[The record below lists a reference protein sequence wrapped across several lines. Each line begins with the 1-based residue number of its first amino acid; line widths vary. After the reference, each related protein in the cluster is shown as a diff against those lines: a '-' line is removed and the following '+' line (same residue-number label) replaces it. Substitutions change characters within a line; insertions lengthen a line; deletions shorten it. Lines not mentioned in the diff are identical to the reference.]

1 MPYKLRKA
9 PKRDLYWV
17 VAEDGTKKSK
27 EPIPLERAEAQMRAL
42 YASEN
47 KKGKGVSS
55 SKPSDITIKKEAKKA
70 YRKKLED
77 DTLTPGTRFVKPEVS
92 KRFESNPKL
101 AEFVHSYINPE
112 ASFDD
117 MAKILRTPAKYP
129 SKKSKKTKSAWDKD
143 METDR
148 EKEESR
154 ATTIRNIHQPYK
166 VGNQEFNEVNGE
178 IELVPRDDYS
188 SEEKRIF
195 ARPFN
200 WTSSYKEYTPKDPT
214 PPLPNVPSYTYD
226 WRDFNTRYRTEM
238 GVGQLGLKGRN
249 QAKFD
254 RIKKRFDIAQKYG
267 LDPMSALP
275 LYPDSDTFVALDK
288 EGEGKHRGGATP
300 DERGRAGEM
309 RERYKVFDPNVPGN
323 YKYRVTLP
331 QDYVHNLNLIVHSNN
346 NNAMGRMI
354 MKYLEEVEANMPEW
368 YKAHYAGKNS
378 VMFQG
383 QEVGIANKNE
393 WTENKAEKAPF
404 YQAYLDS
411 LAPAPIKAPTTQGLI
426 SPEEQTPSEVDEEA
440 REIRRIA
447 QEADEE
453 EDRQE
458 AIRVAQQEEA
468 NEEAEAPEAPEAP
481 KAPKAPEAP
490 KAEVVQPDWVKEY
503 PNKAKRKEAKKLF
516 YEANPMIQRDGEDD
530 DDYGIRIAQI
540 QNAEEAKRIAEA
552 EKARIAKEDKEAQYT
567 AKEVEDTWTPEYKQ
581 KIKEGYEKL
590 LVSVKQYVTEL
601 TGLYMDYEEAGDG
614 LLDLIEA
621 YKPNQGGAIV
631 SVDEGDI
638 KAMEAEVLRIEELFS
653 RRYFVFSDFV
663 KLFQRTLLGH
673 YGNKE
678 ASRGTDWWGRV
689 TMGVTIV
696 ENLDKKMMMMA
707 DKLADLMLAKGLQPD
722 RPVKGKGVKAK
733 PQSISGGNVPDRSS
747 LQQMAKASYK
757 ASPPTMIGNS
767 KLIKST
773 PGIKF
778 YLNDRTIIV
787 AIRGSQTQDDW
798 LNANVRIPVNQL
810 KTSNRFKQDSQ
821 IIREFQRQ
829 YPQGEYEYYGVG
841 HSLGGALL
849 DEFLREGLLDRGLSY
864 NPAIQ
869 TQDFDNTNSKNE
881 RIYYEGDPLYNTLGL
896 MLKNKP
902 EVRKAPEKKWWE
914 KALDYV
920 PGYNNIIS
928 QGKSLLE
935 GHDLDRFEGGKK
947 SPKTLTPKNPVKAF
961 KTQLE
966 NAGIEPSLYL
976 KEAQRRAKEAGYPY
990 RLLGYASDGSHKL
1003 AIPDANGRVIAFGKV
1018 KYGDH
1023 IIYEHMEKHNR
1034 VPKGTAQKKQNT
1046 FQKSHSKI
1054 KGDWKNNPFSPNA
1067 LALKIL
1073 W

>member
-27 EPIPLERAEAQMRAL
+27 EPIPLERAKAQMRAL
-42 YASEN
+42 YANARDLKGSGWLDDLMGCMTATSGSLPSSPSA
-47 KKGKGVSS
+47 KKEEKERSAKNTEYVNNITSVSPKPIKGSLRVVAPPPTSFFVPGNVSNRSTLPRSPSS
-55 SKPSDITIKKEAKKA
+55 SPKVAPAPPEPPAPPANGTGLG
-70 YRKKLED
+70 RK
-77 DTLTPGTRFVKPEVS
+77 
-92 KRFESNPKL
+92 
-101 AEFVHSYINPE
+101 
-112 ASFDD
+112 
-117 MAKILRTPAKYP
+117 
-129 SKKSKKTKSAWDKD
+129 
-143 METDR
+143 
-148 EKEESR
+148 
-154 ATTIRNIHQPYK
+154 
-166 VGNQEFNEVNGE
+166 
-178 IELVPRDDYS
+178 
-188 SEEKRIF
+188 
-195 ARPFN
+195 
-200 WTSSYKEYTPKDPT
+200 
-214 PPLPNVPSYTYD
+214 
-226 WRDFNTRYRTEM
+226 
-238 GVGQLGLKGRN
+238 
-249 QAKFD
+249 
-254 RIKKRFDIAQKYG
+254 
-267 LDPMSALP
+267 
-275 LYPDSDTFVALDK
+275 
-288 EGEGKHRGGATP
+288 RGGATP
-300 DERGRAGEM
+300 EERGRAGEM
-309 RERYKVFDPNVPGN
+309 RERYKVYDPNVPGN

-354 MKYLEEVEANMPEW
+354 MKYLEDVEANMPEW

-393 WTENKAEKAPF
+393 WTENKADKSPF

-411 LAPAPIKAPTTQGLI
+411 LAPAPIKAPSPTQGLI
-426 SPEEQTPSEVDEEA
+426 NPEEQTPSEFDEDTREA
-440 REIRRIA
+440 MRVA
-447 QEADEE
+447 QEAEQNEGRD
-453 EDRQE
+453 E
-458 AIRVAQQEEA
+458 AIKVAQQA
-468 NEEAEAPEAPEAP
+468 EAEE
-481 KAPKAPEAP
+481 APKAPEAP
-490 KAEVVQPDWVKEY
+490 KAELSKAQLKKKRREEREAQRKKE
-503 PNKAKRKEAKKLF
+503 
-516 YEANPMIQRDGEDD
+516 EANPTLQREGESEDD
-530 DDYGIRIAQI
+530 YLDRMTLLAQKEQDDALKKEV
-540 QNAEEAKRIAEA
+540 AE
-552 EKARIAKEDKEAQYT
+552 EKARIDKADKEAQYT
-567 AKEVEDTWTPEYKQ
+567 AKEVEEAWTPEYKA

-590 LVSVKQYVTEL
+590 LGSVNQYVKEL
-601 TGLYMDYEEAGDG
+601 TTIYMDYEEHAEG

-621 YKPNQGGAIV
+621 YKPNEGGAV
-631 SVDEGDI
+631 VNVDEEDI
-638 KAMEAEVLRIEELFS
+638 LAMEAEVLRIEKQFVD
-653 RRYFVFSDFV
+653 RYYVFSDFMG
-663 KLFQRTLLGH
+663 LFKNTLKGH
-673 YGNKE
+673 YGDAGK
-678 ASRGTDWWGRV
+678 GTDWWDRARRGAEIIKR
-689 TMGVTIV
+689 
-696 ENLDKKMMMMA
+696 ENANMDAMS
-707 DKLADLMLAKGLQPD
+707 DKLAQLMLGKGIQP
-722 RPVKGKGVKAK
+722 RVLRMRGKGVKAK

-798 LNANVRIPVNQL
+798 LNANVRIPINQL
-810 KTSNRFKQDSQ
+810 KTSNRFRQDSQ

-881 RIYYEGDPLYNTLGL
+881 RIYYEGDPLYNTLGQ

-928 QGKSLLE
+928 QGKALLE

-947 SPKTLTPKNPVKAF
+947 SPETLTPKNPVPLF

-966 NAGIEPSLYL
+966 KAGIEPSLYL

>member
-27 EPIPLERAEAQMRAL
+27 EPIPLERAKAQMRAL
-42 YASEN
+42 YANEN

-55 SKPSDITIKKEAKKA
+55 SMPSDTTIKEEAKKA
-70 YRKKLED
+70 SRKKLEE
-77 DTLTPGTRFVKPEVS
+77 DTFIPGTRFVKPEVS
-92 KRFESNPKL
+92 KKFESNPKL

-112 ASFDD
+112 PSFED

-129 SKKSKKTKSAWDKD
+129 SKKSRKTKASWNKD
-143 METDR
+143 METGR
-148 EKEESR
+148 EKEMSR
-154 ATTIRNIHQPYK
+154 ATTIRNIHQPYR
-166 VGNQEFNEVNGE
+166 VSNQEFNEVNGE
-178 IELVPRDDYS
+178 IELVPRDEYS
-188 SEEKRIF
+188 NEEKRIF

-226 WRDFNTRYRTEM
+226 WKDFNTRYRTEM
-238 GVGQLGLKGRN
+238 GIGQLGLKGRN

-254 RIKKRFDIAQKYG
+254 RIKRRFEIAQKYG

-300 DERGRAGEM
+300 EERGRAGEM
-309 RERYKVFDPNVPGN
+309 RERYKVYDPNVPGN

-331 QDYVHNLNLIVHSNN
+331 QDYLHNLNLIVHSNN
-346 NNAMGRMI
+346 NNPMGRMI
-354 MKYLEEVEANMPEW
+354 MRYLEEVEANMPEW

-378 VMFQG
+378 VMFRG
-383 QEVGIANKNE
+383 DEIGIANKNE
-393 WTENKAEKAPF
+393 WTENKADKAPF

-411 LAPAPIKAPTTQGLI
+411 LAPAPIKAPSPTQGLI
-426 SPEEQTPSEVDEEA
+426 NPEEQTPSEVDEDTREAMRVA
-440 REIRRIA
+440 REA
-447 QEADEE
+447 
-453 EDRQE
+453 
-458 AIRVAQQEEA
+458 
-468 NEEAEAPEAPEAP
+468 EEAELKAPEVPEVPEAP
-481 KAPKAPEAP
+481 KVELSKAQLKKQRQKER
-490 KAEVVQPDWVKEY
+490 KARE
-503 PNKAKRKEAKKLF
+503 
-516 YEANPMIQRDGEDD
+516 EANPTLQREGESEDAYLGRMTQLAQKEQDD
-530 DDYGIRIAQI
+530 ALKKEV
-540 QNAEEAKRIAEA
+540 AE
-552 EKARIAKEDKEAQYT
+552 EKARIEKRDKEAQYT
-567 AKEVEDTWTPEYKQ
+567 AKEVEAAWTPEYKE
-581 KIKEGYEKL
+581 KIKAGYEKL
-590 LVSVKQYVTEL
+590 LAGLREMIMEL
-601 TGLYMDYEEAGDG
+601 TDTFMGFEEHAEG
-614 LLDLIEA
+614 LLDLIKA
-621 YKPNQGGAIV
+621 YKPNEGGALANV
-631 SVDEGDI
+631 NEGDI
-638 KAMEAEVLRIEELFS
+638 IAMEQEVLRWERVFVE
-653 RRYFVFSDFV
+653 RYKAFSDFMG
-663 KLFQRTLLGH
+663 LFKNTLRGH
-673 YGNKE
+673 YGD
-678 ASRGTDWWGRV
+678 AGSGTDWWERATSGALLV
-689 TMGVTIV
+689 
-696 ENLDKKMMMMA
+696 KKMYQELNI
-707 DKLADLMLAKGLQPD
+707 LADRIADNMSEKGLKP
-722 RPVKGKGVKAK
+722 RETTGKGVKAK

-757 ASPPTMIGNS
+757 SSPPTMIGNS

-778 YLNDRTIIV
+778 YLNDKTIIV

-798 LNANVRIPVNQL
+798 LNANIRIPVNQL
-810 KTSNRFKQDSQ
+810 RTSNRFKQDSQ

-869 TQDFDNTNSKNE
+869 TQDFNNTNSKNE
-881 RIYYEGDPLYNTLGL
+881 RIYYEGDPLYKTLGQ
-896 MLKNKP
+896 MLHNKP

-947 SPKTLTPKNPVKAF
+947 SPETLTPKNPVMAPPKAF

>member
-17 VAEDGTKKSK
+17 VGQDGTKKSK
-27 EPIPLERAEAQMRAL
+27 EPIPLERAKAQMRAL
-42 YASEN
+42 YASE
-47 KKGKGVSS
+47 K
-55 SKPSDITIKKEAKKA
+55 
-70 YRKKLED
+70 
-77 DTLTPGTRFVKPEVS
+77 
-92 KRFESNPKL
+92 
-101 AEFVHSYINPE
+101 
-112 ASFDD
+112 
-117 MAKILRTPAKYP
+117 
-129 SKKSKKTKSAWDKD
+129 
-143 METDR
+143 
-148 EKEESR
+148 
-154 ATTIRNIHQPYK
+154 
-166 VGNQEFNEVNGE
+166 
-178 IELVPRDDYS
+178 
-188 SEEKRIF
+188 
-195 ARPFN
+195 
-200 WTSSYKEYTPKDPT
+200 
-214 PPLPNVPSYTYD
+214 
-226 WRDFNTRYRTEM
+226 
-238 GVGQLGLKGRN
+238 GLKGSGWYDDFINYCISPSRPANTEPAQSPKPPPPSTSSNEVIRGIEDDKRQIAIN
-249 QAKFD
+249 QSSRPYRLTQMLNPAPVAFPASSSRGILPDNALFHIPSEAGNRGQVFSGSPKS
-254 RIKKRFDIAQKYG
+254 RSPKVAPAPVEEELRAQ
-267 LDPMSALP
+267 
-275 LYPDSDTFVALDK
+275 
-288 EGEGKHRGGATP
+288 GKHRGGATP

-309 RERYKVFDPNVPGN
+309 RERYKVYDPNVPGN

-393 WTENKAEKAPF
+393 WTENKADKAPF

-411 LAPAPIKAPTTQGLI
+411 LAPAPIKAPTTQGLA
-426 SPEEQTPSEVDEEA
+426 SLDEQTPSEVDEET
-440 REIRRIA
+440 REAMRVA
-447 QEADEE
+447 QQAEE
-453 EDRQE
+453 DEDRQE
-458 AIRVAQQEEA
+458 AIRVAQQAEEEEA
-468 NEEAEAPEAPEAP
+468 PVAPVAPEAP
-481 KAPKAPEAP
+481 KAPEPP
-490 KAEVVQPDWVKEY
+490 KAEVVVPDWLTEY
-503 PNKAKRKEAKKLF
+503 PDKKKRQIAKKKF
-516 YEANPMIQRDGEDD
+516 YEANPTIKRDNESEDD
-530 DDYGIRIAQI
+530 YATRQAQI
-540 QNAEEAKRIAEA
+540 QNTEEKKKIAEA
-552 EKARIAKEDKEAQYT
+552 EKARIEKRDKEAQYS
-567 AKEVEDTWTPEYKQ
+567 AKEVEDTWTPEYKE
-581 KIKEGYEKL
+581 KIKAGYEKL
-590 LVSVKQYVTEL
+590 LASVTQYVKEL
-601 TGLYMDYEEAGDG
+601 TAIYLEYEDYAEG

-621 YKPNQGGAIV
+621 YKPNEGGAV
-631 SVDEGDI
+631 VNVDKEDI
-638 KAMEAEVLRIEELFS
+638 IATEDEVLRIEKRFAERYYVFADFMGLF
-653 RRYFVFSDFV
+653 
-663 KLFQRTLLGH
+663 KNTLKGH
-673 YGNKE
+673 YGDAGIGTEWWDRATRGASVIKKE
-678 ASRGTDWWGRV
+678 
-689 TMGVTIV
+689 
-696 ENLDKKMMMMA
+696 DKNMVDMA
-707 DKLADLMLAKGLQPD
+707 NKLAVLMEAKGLEPRKPD
-722 RPVKGKGVKAK
+722 KRGKGVKAK

-757 ASPPTMIGNS
+757 SSPPTMIGNS

-810 KTSNRFKQDSQ
+810 RTSNRFKQDSQ

-881 RIYYEGDPLYNTLGL
+881 RIYYEGDPLYKTLGQ

-920 PGYNNIIS
+920 PGVNNIIS
-928 QGKSLLE
+928 QGKALLE
-935 GHDLDRFEGGKK
+935 GHDLDRFEGGRK
-947 SPKTLTPKNPVKAF
+947 SPETLTPKNPVPLF

-966 NAGIEPSLYL
+966 KAGIEPSLYL
-976 KEAQRRAKEAGYPY
+976 KEAQRRAKEAGYPH